1 MGPTLAVSVVH
12 QEDFDKVLRELVRLT
27 SDYVQRPDVT
37 AATHFISDLALS
49 SLKVMNLMAD
59 VEDHFDIEIPV
70 EQLPKI
76 RTVGDAAKSVLTLLG
91 SRKD

>member
-1 MGPTLAVSVVH
+1 MGPRLRNGPVH
-12 QEDFDKVLRELVRLT
+12 HADFDKVLRELVRLT

-76 RTVGDAAKSVLTLLG
+76 RTVGDAAKSVVILLG
-91 SRKD
+91 SRED